1 MLDILIFFYNCIANN
16 CLVLGQAG
24 ITGVDIPSISP
35 SWYWMKG
42 GDNLAPIYGF
52 MLLHCGRGLWLMVM
66 PRVRADDSC
75 KPLKNLRFLKELLQ
89 RRTQIFH

>member
-1 MLDILIFFYNCIANN
+1 MPNN

-24 ITGVDIPSISP
+24 ITRVDIPSISS

-42 GDNLAPIYGF
+42 GDNLDPIYRF
-52 MLLHCGRGLWLMVM
+52 MLLHCSRGLWLMVM

-75 KPLKNLRFLKELLQ
+75 KPLKISDFKKNYDGEGHRFFTK
-89 RRTQIFH
+89 